1 MVQQILVLVVRQR
14 RRVIEEIDQKDADG
28 DDDAEDN
35 PQLRGVPSK
44 EAISKFKDYGG
55 SVASFGEW
63 NELKLVS
70 AIPYI
75 SDEHADAATKNAKLK
90 LVFRLLEFTI
100 QDEGVL
106 FLRCIQTR
114 S

>member
-1 MVQQILVLVVRQR
+1 V
-14 RRVIEEIDQKDADG
+14 DDAD
-28 DDDAEDN
+28 DAGDN
-35 PQLRGVPSK
+35 PHLRGIPSK
-44 EAISKFKDYGG
+44 EAISKFKDYGE
-55 SVASFGEW
+55 SVASLRECDG
-63 NELKLVS
+63 LKLVS

-90 LVFRLLEFTI
+90 LIFRLLDFTV

-106 FLRCIQTR
+106 FLPCIQTH